1 MHDSTS
7 ERRHVTDDSTDGDTG
22 RPARIS
28 RTVGTYVNHDDVFV
42 RFVSLW
48 AIVAIAFT
56 VTWIGS
62 YHFLPQGLLRGGNPL
77 APAEYAGSVT
87 AEFLTLFAWNVG
99 ISVIAIGANTLRSVN
114 TPMGYVIEVVQAP
127 WYGAVWG
134 TGSLAIGT
142 GERIAPSLAVFVDRS
157 GPMEI
162 TAIVA
167 IVVATRG
174 VMLWHQKSGPRWKE
188 EFERVRSP
196 RDWSLTR
203 RELALLVGGYLLLAV
218 ACYREAVAIA
228 QVAG

>member
-1 MHDSTS
+1 MAASNVTGLIGRLS
-7 ERRHVTDDSTDGDTG
+7 RRIG
-22 RPARIS
+22 R
-28 RTVGTYVNHDDVFV
+28 YVNHDDVLV

-48 AIVAIAFT
+48 VVVASVFT
-56 VTWIGS
+56 AAWILS
-62 YHFLPQGLLRGGNPL
+62 YSLLPQGLLRGGNP
-77 APAEYAGSVT
+77 AASADYAGSVSR
-87 AEFLTLFAWNVG
+87 EFLTLFGWNAAV
-99 ISVIAIGANTLRSVN
+99 SLIAVAANTLRSVN
-114 TPMGYVIEVVQAP
+114 TPLGYVIQVVQAP
-127 WYGAVWG
+127 RYGAVWG

-142 GERIAPSLAVFVDRS
+142 GERIVPSLTVLVERS

-162 TAIVA
+162 TAFVA

-188 EFERVRSP
+188 EFVRVQSP

-203 RELALLVGGYLLLAV
+203 REWALLVGGYLLLAV

>member
-22 RPARIS
+22 RRTRIS

-142 GERIAPSLAVFVDRS
+142 GERIAPSLAVLVERS

-162 TAIVA
+162 TSIVA

-196 RDWSLTR
+196 KDWSLTR
-203 RELALLVGGYLLLAV
+203 REWALLAGGYLLLAI
-218 ACYREAVAIA
+218 ACYWEAIAIA

>member
-1 MHDSTS
+1 MAASNTT
-7 ERRHVTDDSTDGDTG
+7 RLLG
-22 RPARIS
+22 RIS
-28 RTVGTYVNHDDVFV
+28 KRLGWYVNHDDVLV

-48 AIVAIAFT
+48 VVVATTFT
-56 VTWIGS
+56 TAWILS
-62 YHFLPQGLLRGGNPL
+62 YLFFPQGLLRGGNPG
-77 APAEYAGSVT
+77 AVTGYAGSVT
-87 AEFLTLFAWNVG
+87 REFLWLFGWNVG
-99 ISVIAIGANTLRSVN
+99 VSLIAVGANTFRSVN

-142 GERIAPSLAVFVDRS
+142 GERIAPSLAVLIERS

-162 TAIVA
+162 TAFVA

-174 VMLWHQKSGPRWKE
+174 LMLWHQESGPRWKE

-203 RELALLVGGYLLLAV
+203 REWAVLGGGYLLLAI

>member
-1 MHDSTS
+1 MAARMAASNAI
-7 ERRHVTDDSTDGDTG
+7 GPIG
-22 RPARIS
+22 RVSKRIG
-28 RTVGTYVNHDDVFV
+28 RYVNHDDVLV

-48 AIVAIAFT
+48 VVVASVFT
-56 VTWIGS
+56 AAWILS
-62 YHFLPQGLLRGGNPL
+62 YLFVPQGLLRGGNPG
-77 APAEYAGSVT
+77 AATGYAGSIT
-87 AEFLTLFAWNVG
+87 REFLWLFGWNVG
-99 ISVIAIGANTLRSVN
+99 VSLIAIGANTLRSVN

-134 TGSLAIGT
+134 TGSLAIGA
-142 GERIAPSLAVFVDRS
+142 GERIAPSLAVLVERS

-174 VMLWHQKSGPRWKE
+174 VVIWHQQSGPRWKE
-188 EFERVRSP
+188 PFERTRSP

-203 RELALLVGGYLLLAV
+203 QEWALLVGGYTLLAL
-218 ACYREAVAIA
+218 ANYREALDIA

>member
-1 MHDSTS
+1 
-7 ERRHVTDDSTDGDTG
+7 VTDDSTDGDAG
-22 RPARIS
+22 RRARTS
-28 RTVGTYVNHDDVFV
+28 RTVGTYLDHDDAFV
-42 RFVSLW
+42 RFASLW
-48 AIVAIAFT
+48 AVVAIAFT
-56 VTWIGS
+56 VAWIGS
-62 YHFLPQGLLRGGNPL
+62 YQFLPRGLLRGGNPL

-99 ISVIAIGANTLRSVN
+99 ISVIAIAANTFRSVN

-142 GERIAPSLAVFVDRS
+142 GERIAPSLAVLVERS

-162 TAIVA
+162 TALVA

-174 VMLWHQKSGPRWKE
+174 VMIWHQQSGPRWTE
-188 EFERVRSP
+188 PFERVRSP

-203 RELALLVGGYLLLAV
+203 REWALIAGGYALLALAN
-218 ACYREAVAIA
+218 YREALDIA
-228 QVAG
+228 RVAG

>member
-1 MHDSTS
+1 MAASNAI
-7 ERRHVTDDSTDGDTG
+7 GPIG
-22 RPARIS
+22 RVSKRI
-28 RTVGTYVNHDDVFV
+28 GWYVNHDDVLV

-48 AIVAIAFT
+48 VVVASVFT
-56 VTWIGS
+56 AAWILS
-62 YHFLPQGLLRGGNPL
+62 YLFFPQGLLRGRNPG
-77 APAEYAGSVT
+77 AVTGYAGSIT
-87 AEFLTLFAWNVG
+87 GEFLWLFGWNVG
-99 ISVIAIGANTLRSVN
+99 VSLIAIGANTLRSVN
-114 TPMGYVIEVVQAP
+114 TPMGYVVEVVQAP

-134 TGSLAIGT
+134 TGSLAIGA
-142 GERIAPSLAVFVDRS
+142 GERIAPSLAVLVERS

-203 RELALLVGGYLLLAV
+203 RELALLVGGYLLLAI
-218 ACYREAVAIA
+218 ACYWEAIAIA

>member
-1 MHDSTS
+1 MAASNA
-7 ERRHVTDDSTDGDTG
+7 TG
-22 RPARIS
+22 PIGRVSKRI
-28 RTVGTYVNHDDVFV
+28 GWYVNHDDVLV

-48 AIVAIAFT
+48 VVVASVFT
-56 VTWIGS
+56 AAWILS
-62 YHFLPQGLLRGGNPL
+62 YLFVPQGLLRGGNPG
-77 APAEYAGSVT
+77 ASTGYAGSIT
-87 AEFLTLFAWNVG
+87 REFLWLFGWNVG
-99 ISVIAIGANTLRSVN
+99 VSLIALGANTLRSVN

-134 TGSLAIGT
+134 TGSLAIGA
-142 GERIAPSLAVFVDRS
+142 GERIAPSLAVLVERS

-174 VMLWHQKSGPRWKE
+174 VMIWHQKSGPRWTE

-203 RELALLVGGYLLLAV
+203 RELALLVGGYLLLAI
-218 ACYREAVAIA
+218 ACYREAIAIA

>member
-1 MHDSTS
+1 MAASNA
-7 ERRHVTDDSTDGDTG
+7 TG
-22 RPARIS
+22 PIGRVSKRIG
-28 RTVGTYVNHDDVFV
+28 RYVNHDDVLV

-48 AIVAIAFT
+48 VVVASVFT
-56 VTWIGS
+56 TAWILS
-62 YHFLPQGLLRGGNPL
+62 YLFVPQGLLRGGNPG
-77 APAEYAGSVT
+77 ASTGYAGSIT
-87 AEFLTLFAWNVG
+87 GEFLWLFGWNVG
-99 ISVIAIGANTLRSVN
+99 VSLIAIGANTLRSVN

-142 GERIAPSLAVFVDRS
+142 GERIAPSLAVLVERS

-174 VMLWHQKSGPRWKE
+174 VMIWHQQSGPRWKE
-188 EFERVRSP
+188 PFERTQSP

-203 RELALLVGGYLLLAV
+203 HEWVLLVGGYTLLALSN
-218 ACYREAVAIA
+218 YREALDIA

>member
-1 MHDSTS
+1 MATSTPIELIDQVS
-7 ERRHVTDDSTDGDTG
+7 KRIG
-22 RPARIS
+22 R
-28 RTVGTYVNHDDVFV
+28 YVNHDDVLV

-48 AIVAIAFT
+48 LVVASAFT
-56 VTWIGS
+56 AAWLLS
-62 YHFLPQGLLRGGNPL
+62 YLFVPQGLLRGGNPG
-77 APAEYAGSVT
+77 ASTGYAGSIT
-87 AEFLTLFAWNVG
+87 REFLWLFGWNVG
-99 ISVIAIGANTLRSVN
+99 VSLIAIGANTLRSVN

-142 GERIAPSLAVFVDRS
+142 GARIVPSPTVLVERS

-174 VMLWHQKSGPRWKE
+174 VMIWHQESGPRWRE
-188 EFERVRSP
+188 EFDRVQSP
-196 RDWSLTR
+196 SDWSLTR
-203 RELALLVGGYLLLAV
+203 REWALLVGGYLLLAV

-228 QVAG
+228 QVTG

>member
-1 MHDSTS
+1 MAASNPTGPIGRVS
-7 ERRHVTDDSTDGDTG
+7 KRIGRH
-22 RPARIS
+22 
-28 RTVGTYVNHDDVFV
+28 VNHDDVLV

-48 AIVAIAFT
+48 LVVASVFT
-56 VTWIGS
+56 AAWILS
-62 YHFLPQGLLRGGNPL
+62 YLFLPQGLLRGGNPG
-77 APAEYAGSVT
+77 ASTGYAGSIT
-87 AEFLTLFAWNVG
+87 REFLWLFGWNVG
-99 ISVIAIGANTLRSVN
+99 VSLIAIGANTLRSVN

-142 GERIAPSLAVFVDRS
+142 GARIVPSLTVLVERS

-174 VMLWHQKSGPRWKE
+174 VMIWHQQSGPRWRE
-188 EFERVRSP
+188 EFDRVQSP
-196 RDWSLTR
+196 SDWSLTQ
-203 RELALLVGGYLLLAV
+203 REWALLVGGYLLLAV

-228 QVAG
+228 QIAG

>member
-1 MHDSTS
+1 MAASNA
-7 ERRHVTDDSTDGDTG
+7 TG
-22 RPARIS
+22 PIGRVSKRI
-28 RTVGTYVNHDDVFV
+28 GWYVNHDDVLV

-48 AIVAIAFT
+48 VVVASVFT
-56 VTWIGS
+56 AAWILS
-62 YHFLPQGLLRGGNPL
+62 YLFVPQGLLRGGNPG
-77 APAEYAGSVT
+77 ATTGYAGSIT
-87 AEFLTLFAWNVG
+87 REFLWLFGWNVG
-99 ISVIAIGANTLRSVN
+99 VSLIAIGANTLRSVN

-134 TGSLAIGT
+134 TGSLAIGA
-142 GERIAPSLAVFVDRS
+142 GERIAPSLAVLVERS

-174 VMLWHQKSGPRWKE
+174 VMIWHQKSGPRWTE

-196 RDWSLTR
+196 REWSLTR
-203 RELALLVGGYLLLAV
+203 RELALLVGGYLLLAI
-218 ACYREAVAIA
+218 ACYREAIAIA

>member
-1 MHDSTS
+1 MAASNP
-7 ERRHVTDDSTDGDTG
+7 TG
-22 RPARIS
+22 PIGRVSKRIG
-28 RTVGTYVNHDDVFV
+28 RYVNHDDVLV

-48 AIVAIAFT
+48 IVVASVFT
-56 VTWIGS
+56 AAWILS
-62 YHFLPQGLLRGGNPL
+62 YLFFPQGLLRGGNPG
-77 APAEYAGSVT
+77 ASTGYAGSIT
-87 AEFLTLFAWNVG
+87 REFLWLFGWNVG
-99 ISVIAIGANTLRSVN
+99 VSLIAIGANTLRSVN

-142 GERIAPSLAVFVDRS
+142 GARIVPSLTVLVERS

-174 VMLWHQKSGPRWKE
+174 VMIWHQPSGPRWRE
-188 EFERVRSP
+188 EFDRVQSP
-196 RDWSLTR
+196 SDWSLTQ
-203 RELALLVGGYLLLAV
+203 REWALLIGGYLLLAV

-228 QVAG
+228 QIAG

>member
-1 MHDSTS
+1 MAASLPT
-7 ERRHVTDDSTDGDTG
+7 ELIG
-22 RPARIS
+22 RVSKRI
-28 RTVGTYVNHDDVFV
+28 GWYVNHENLLV

-48 AIVAIAFT
+48 IVVASAFT
-56 VTWIGS
+56 AAWLLS
-62 YHFLPQGLLRGGNPL
+62 YFFLPQGLLRGGNPG
-77 APAEYAGSVT
+77 ASTGYAGSIT
-87 AEFLTLFAWNVG
+87 REFLWLFGWNVG
-99 ISVIAIGANTLRSVN
+99 VSLIAIGANTLRSVN

-142 GERIAPSLAVFVDRS
+142 GARIVPSPTVLVERS

-174 VMLWHQKSGPRWKE
+174 VMIWRQESGPRWRE
-188 EFERVRSP
+188 EFDRVQSP
-196 RDWSLTR
+196 SDWSLTR
-203 RELALLVGGYLLLAV
+203 REWALLIGGYLLLAV

-228 QVAG
+228 QIAG